1 MSSKILL
8 IVLFLITPSS
18 LVLSFSR
25 MTTRSLHL
33 HSNYLSYVH
42 SGHVLRLSSEDI
54 NKDLK
59 AEEFDDD
66 DDDDDSAGKGF
77 GTLKAAPAPQTKK
90 GKKRENVVVP
100 MPVMKSSSMQ
110 STSQPSNEISGE
122 LVDIDAA
129 IKSSQVYQST
139 TSRQELELQEKIDKL
154 REEEELLAQDASVGA
169 VPEIVANR
177 MIGRIAAF
185 FGIPV
190 FGGLAIFVGAYF
202 YGKSTDTV
210 IQPSVIAY
218 ATQAPFVLGL
228 IGITYGIMSAS
239 WEPENDGSLLGIDEF
254 KINLQRVRD
263 GLKRTS
269 ETAAL
274 KDDIET
280 SKQRLN
286 KRK

>member
-1 MSSKILL
+1 MLL
-8 IVLFLITPSS
+8 ISPS
-18 LVLSFSR
+18 LVLAFSPVNTRALKLRSDTLSFSR
-25 MTTRSLHL
+25 P
-33 HSNYLSYVH
+33 
-42 SGHVLRLSSEDI
+42 GPVLRLTEDG
-54 NKDLK
+54 NEDVDT
-59 AEEFDDD
+59 EE
-66 DDDDDSAGKGF
+66 DDSAGKGF
-77 GTLKAAPAPQTKK
+77 GAPKTTPVVPQTKK
-90 GKKRENVVVP
+90 GKKSKQVAAP
-100 MPVMKSSSMQ
+100 AMQ
-110 STSQPSNEISGE
+110 SQPASQPTNEISGE
-122 LVDIDAA
+122 VVDIDTA

-202 YGKSTDTV
+202 YGKSTDTI

-239 WEPENDGSLLGIDEF
+239 WEPENDGSLLGIKEF
-254 KINLQRVRD
+254 NVNLQRVRD